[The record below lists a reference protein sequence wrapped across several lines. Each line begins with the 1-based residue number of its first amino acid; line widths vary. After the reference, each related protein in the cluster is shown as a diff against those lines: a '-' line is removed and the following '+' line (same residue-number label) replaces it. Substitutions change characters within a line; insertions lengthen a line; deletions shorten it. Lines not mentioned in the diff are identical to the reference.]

1 VVGLNRLGRARPAV
15 FPVNGKPDRGRDDH
29 HGHSE
34 GCLQVSV
41 TSEPAR
47 WPESAG
53 LPSGAGCRRAPGAVA
68 SAVTTADD
76 PLVHAGPRRLR
87 RLADAVLSVG
97 TDLDL
102 ERTLRRIVEEATSL
116 VGARYGALGVIDENG
131 TRLSQFLT
139 VGVDEATYAAIGD
152 LPTGLGLLGVMIEE
166 RRPVRLPDLAEHP
179 RSVGFPPHH
188 PPMRSFLGVPV
199 RVGDEVFGS
208 LYLTDKIDDEVF
220 SDIDEELVAALAV
233 AAGMAVEHARLYRR
247 SEHRGA
253 ALAALQEVASS
264 LAGDTGRS
272 VMQLVAERARNL
284 VYADLATFAVPAD
297 DDTLVVEVADGKA
310 ADDMIGRRFPQAGS
324 ISGEV
329 IATGR
334 PAVVPDAA
342 TDRHRTQPQVA
353 TGDLGP
359 AVWVALPVDG
369 IPYGTLAV
377 VRRAGAA
384 PFNDSEVDLITTFAA
399 SAGIAVAQ
407 EQSRRQRIRLA
418 LLEDQERV
426 ARNLHDTVI
435 QRLFATGMALQGLAN
450 IAGADA
456 KPRIDAAVEELDR
469 VVAIIRSVIFDVQS
483 STTPAPPSVR
493 RRVLDLGHE
502 LAELLHAEPTV
513 IFTGPID
520 TQIPKPVADSL
531 LAVLRE
537 ALTNVAR
544 HARATQTE
552 IELHASDGT
561 VTLTVRDNGIGYTPQ
576 PNSDTSTGLGLAN
589 LRARAEHLG
598 GTFAIQ
604 PRPEGGTALHWQVP
618 TNANSD

>member
-1 VVGLNRLGRARPAV
+1 M
-15 FPVNGKPDRGRDDH
+15 
-29 HGHSE
+29 
-34 GCLQVSV
+34 
-41 TSEPAR
+41 
-47 WPESAG
+47 
-53 LPSGAGCRRAPGAVA
+53 
-68 SAVTTADD
+68 TTADD

-208 LYLTDKIDDEVF
+208 LYLTDKIDDEAF

-284 VYADLATFAVPAD
+284 VDADLATFAVPAD

-310 ADDMIGRRFPQAGS
+310 ADEMIGRRFPQAGS
-324 ISGEV
+324 ISGEI

-334 PAVVPDAA
+334 PVVVPDAA
-342 TDRHRTQPQVA
+342 TDRHRTQPQVT

-377 VRRAGAA
+377 ARRAGAA

-469 VVAIIRSVIFDVQS
+469 IVAIIRSVIFDVQS

-502 LAELLHAEPTV
+502 LAGLLHAEPTV

-520 TQIPKPVADSL
+520 TQIPKPVADNL

-552 IELHASDGT
+552 IELQASDGT

-576 PNSDTSTGLGLAN
+576 PNSNTNTGLGLAN

-618 TNANSD
+618 INANSD